1 LVAKEFVLDFKFQ
14 VEECNLYTT
23 EDLRDVLLVVYIL
36 NMMVQNVP
44 VAATPSDQRKETTIV
59 K

>member
-1 LVAKEFVLDFKFQ
+1 LVAKEFVPDLEFQ
-14 VEECNLYTT
+14 VEECNLYIT
-23 EDLRDVLLVVYIL
+23 EDLRDVLPVVYIL

-44 VAATPSDQRKETTIV
+44 VAATPLDQRKETTIV